1 MKKKVL
7 GLTAFAALWSLNMLA
22 GGLLHNTNQHIAF
35 VRMMARGA
43 SNEIDAVYS
52 NPAGTA
58 FMDDGWQLSLNIQSA
73 FQTRNVTTTF
83 PLFTEENHTRQF
95 KGNAAAPV
103 LPSLYATYKKDRW
116 TLSGFFGVTGG
127 GGKCSFDHGL
137 PMFDAAVMSGIYAKT
152 AALPT
157 GPLMPTAYDISTAM
171 KGRQYVFGGQFGAAF
186 RILPGLS
193 AFAGMR
199 MNYFNGN
206 QSGYIT
212 AKLKGAEQTLANIVL
227 DCDQTGWG
235 ITPILGVNYKWRALT
250 LAAKYEFK
258 TNLNIENDTKTL
270 ITEPTE
276 FRSALAD
283 FEDGVNTPSDLP
295 SVLYVA
301 AGYEFIPH
309 KLRGTVEFH
318 WYDDKH
324 AEMAGDKQK
333 ALRHGTY
340 EVLAGLEWDINKMF
354 TVSAGFQ
361 NTDYGLTDA
370 YQSHTSFACD
380 SYSIGLGAA
389 ANITSHIKVNIGY
402 FWTNYKDYNKT
413 VAAGTPGYC
422 GTTLAGSDT
431 FSRTNKVFGMGIDY
445 KF

>member
-1 MKKKVL
+1 
-7 GLTAFAALWSLNMLA
+7 
-22 GGLLHNTNQHIAF
+22 
-35 VRMMARGA
+35 
-43 SNEIDAVYS
+43 
-52 NPAGTA
+52 
-58 FMDDGWQLSLNIQSA
+58 
-73 FQTRNVTTTF
+73 
-83 PLFTEENHTRQF
+83 
-95 KGNAAAPV
+95 
-103 LPSLYATYKKDRW
+103 
-116 TLSGFFGVTGG
+116 
-127 GGKCSFDHGL
+127 
-137 PMFDAAVMSGIYAKT
+137 
-152 AALPT
+152 
-157 GPLMPTAYDISTAM
+157 
-171 KGRQYVFGGQFGAAF
+171 
-186 RILPGLS
+186 
-193 AFAGMR
+193 

-270 ITEPTE
+270 TAEPAE

-340 EVLAGLEWDINKMF
+340 EVLAGLAWDINKMF

>member
-152 AALPT
+152 AALST

-235 ITPILGVNYKWRALT
+235 ITPILGVNYKWRTLT

-318 WYDDKH
+318 WYDDKY

-340 EVLAGLEWDINKMF
+340 EVLAGVEWDINKMF